1 MAAGDTRAEAA
12 LPGHV
17 AAGQGT
23 LQHPPQ
29 LPHAGLAPEGGAVVE
44 VRGRHRHRAP
54 AERRAAVGRR
64 AIRGRATA
72 APSRRGFGLIESLAG
87 RPSYTPA
94 CKLHASFASKAK
106 LLFRYAHLLGL
117 ESHFDSKKNA
127 NQEATNYK

>member
-1 MAAGDTRAEAA
+1 MATGDTRAEAA

-17 AAGQGT
+17 AAGQGA

-54 AERRAAVGRR
+54 AERRGAVGRR

-94 CKLHASFASKAK
+94 SNAK

-117 ESHFDSKKNA
+117 ESHFDFKKNA